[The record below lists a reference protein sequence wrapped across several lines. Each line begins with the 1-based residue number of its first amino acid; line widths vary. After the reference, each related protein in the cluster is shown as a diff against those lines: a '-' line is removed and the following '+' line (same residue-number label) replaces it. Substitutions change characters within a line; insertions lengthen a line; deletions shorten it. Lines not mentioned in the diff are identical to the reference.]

1 MVLAVE
7 KHELLRVDVQL
18 GGPGYHP
25 FLVDTGA
32 EISLIPASLA
42 SNIKGKI
49 NRQLSRQPVMVD
61 GSSIRCEGTVT
72 CRIRFGPRDISA
84 QFYIVPGIT
93 EGILGLDTLS
103 HLDLQIDTR
112 TRRLLI
118 DGHAIPECEWLRPP
132 ERSRSQ
138 IQLVRFGKVY
148 ATTDEYIA
156 PGQEYT
162 VWGKVHC
169 PGLRPGETYT
179 GVVEVTERLPASHGL
194 VGCCTLAIGGP
205 SRHVPVKVF
214 NLSEE
219 TVRIHKNQSLAE
231 FTEATTSTNATTGP
245 PDVDKITTGNH
256 LTDEQS
262 RRLQRLL
269 CKYETVF
276 AYDGNEGRTSTIEHT
291 IKLTDDTPVAS
302 RYRRTPSGWRHE
314 IESEVQRLRNNGV
327 IRSSTS
333 SYAAPICPVKKK
345 DGTMRLC
352 IDYRQLN
359 ARTKSDAF
367 PTGNVLDVIDNM
379 AGARYF
385 STIDL
390 AQGYHQVP
398 VAEADREKTAFR
410 TSSGLWEF
418 TRMPFGLKGAPAT
431 FCRLMAHVLGHM
443 SPTQLA
449 LYMDDICVISATFD
463 SHLERLEATF
473 KNLLAHGLRIKAHK
487 CSFAMAEVIFCGHK
501 LSAEGIQPSSTK
513 LDAISR
519 LPVPSTPTEVKTFLG
534 ATGWYRKFIRNYA
547 TTATPLTKLTH
558 AGVAFNW
565 THECQTAFETLKL
578 QLMKSPLLSHIRPV
592 GTLILTTDAST
603 VGLGAELAQETH
615 EGTHPVAFFLAK
627 L

>member
-1 MVLAVE
+1 
-7 KHELLRVDVQL
+7 
-18 GGPGYHP
+18 
-25 FLVDTGA
+25 
-32 EISLIPASLA
+32 
-42 SNIKGKI
+42 
-49 NRQLSRQPVMVD
+49 
-61 GSSIRCEGTVT
+61 
-72 CRIRFGPRDISA
+72 
-84 QFYIVPGIT
+84 
-93 EGILGLDTLS
+93 
-103 HLDLQIDTR
+103 
-112 TRRLLI
+112 
-118 DGHAIPECEWLRPP
+118 
-132 ERSRSQ
+132 
-138 IQLVRFGKVY
+138 
-148 ATTDEYIA
+148 
-156 PGQEYT
+156 
-162 VWGKVHC
+162 
-169 PGLRPGETYT
+169 
-179 GVVEVTERLPASHGL
+179 
-194 VGCCTLAIGGP
+194 
-205 SRHVPVKVF
+205 
-214 NLSEE
+214 
-219 TVRIHKNQSLAE
+219 
-231 FTEATTSTNATTGP
+231 
-245 PDVDKITTGNH
+245 
-256 LTDEQS
+256 
-262 RRLQRLL
+262 
-269 CKYETVF
+269 
-276 AYDGNEGRTSTIEHT
+276 
-291 IKLTDDTPVAS
+291 
-302 RYRRTPSGWRHE
+302 
-314 IESEVQRLRNNGV
+314 
-327 IRSSTS
+327 
-333 SYAAPICPVKKK
+333 
-345 DGTMRLC
+345 
-352 IDYRQLN
+352 
-359 ARTKSDAF
+359 
-367 PTGNVLDVIDNM
+367 M

-431 FCRLMAHVLGHM
+431 FCRLMARVLGHM

-473 KNLLAHGLRIKAHK
+473 KNLLAHNLRIKAHK

-615 EGTHPVAFFLAK
+615 EGTHPVAFFSKAMTKTERNYSTYDRELLAIVSAIRHFRHHLLGRRFVLRTDHRPLQYFPVTRDLWGRRARWLAELQLYDFSIQYVEGTQNCVADALSRLGFAK
-627 L
+627 EPTDTIANVTSHDKSSQFLEDDIRTAQAADSDIAVVIGLLQSRRLPSADASLSVKSFLRHDLYLEEDIV

>member
-1 MVLAVE
+1 M
-7 KHELLRVDVQL
+7 
-18 GGPGYHP
+18 
-25 FLVDTGA
+25 
-32 EISLIPASLA
+32 
-42 SNIKGKI
+42 
-49 NRQLSRQPVMVD
+49 
-61 GSSIRCEGTVT
+61 
-72 CRIRFGPRDISA
+72 
-84 QFYIVPGIT
+84 
-93 EGILGLDTLS
+93 
-103 HLDLQIDTR
+103 
-112 TRRLLI
+112 LI

-138 IQLVRFGKVY
+138 IQPVRFGKVY

-179 GVVEVTERLPASHGL
+179 GVVEVTERLLASHGL
-194 VGCCTLAIGGP
+194 VGCCTLAIRGP
-205 SRHVPVKVF
+205 SQHVPVEVF

-245 PDVDKITTGNH
+245 PDVDKITIGNH
-256 LTDEQS
+256 LTLEQS
-262 RRLQRLL
+262 RRLQHLL
-269 CKYETVF
+269 CRYQTVF

-302 RYRRTPSGWRHE
+302 KILDTGAPLTGGRHE

-327 IRSSTS
+327 IRSSTF

-367 PTGNVLDVIDNM
+367 PTGNVLDVIDDM

-385 STIDL
+385 GTIDL

-410 TSSGLWEF
+410 TSCGLWEF
-418 TRMPFGLKGAPAT
+418 TRMPFGLKGAPAI
-431 FCRLMAHVLGHM
+431 FCRLMVRVLGHT
-443 SPTQLA
+443 SQTALA

-473 KNLLAHGLRIKAHK
+473 KNLLAHGLRIKAHT
-487 CSFAMAEVIFCGHK
+487 CSFAMAEVIFFGHK
-501 LSAEGIQPSSTK
+501 LSAKGIQPSSTK

-534 ATGWYRKFIRNYA
+534 ATG
-547 TTATPLTKLTH
+547 
-558 AGVAFNW
+558 
-565 THECQTAFETLKL
+565 
-578 QLMKSPLLSHIRPV
+578 
-592 GTLILTTDAST
+592 
-603 VGLGAELAQETH
+603 
-615 EGTHPVAFFLAK
+615 
-627 L
+627 

>member
-1 MVLAVE
+1 M
-7 KHELLRVDVQL
+7 
-18 GGPGYHP
+18 
-25 FLVDTGA
+25 
-32 EISLIPASLA
+32 
-42 SNIKGKI
+42 
-49 NRQLSRQPVMVD
+49 
-61 GSSIRCEGTVT
+61 
-72 CRIRFGPRDISA
+72 
-84 QFYIVPGIT
+84 
-93 EGILGLDTLS
+93 
-103 HLDLQIDTR
+103 
-112 TRRLLI
+112 
-118 DGHAIPECEWLRPP
+118 
-132 ERSRSQ
+132 
-138 IQLVRFGKVY
+138 
-148 ATTDEYIA
+148 
-156 PGQEYT
+156 
-162 VWGKVHC
+162 
-169 PGLRPGETYT
+169 
-179 GVVEVTERLPASHGL
+179 
-194 VGCCTLAIGGP
+194 
-205 SRHVPVKVF
+205 
-214 NLSEE
+214 
-219 TVRIHKNQSLAE
+219 
-231 FTEATTSTNATTGP
+231 
-245 PDVDKITTGNH
+245 
-256 LTDEQS
+256 
-262 RRLQRLL
+262 
-269 CKYETVF
+269 F

-291 IKLTDDTPVAS
+291 IKLTDNTPVAS
-302 RYRRTPSGWRHE
+302 RYRRTPNGWRHE

-431 FCRLMAHVLGHM
+431 FCRLMARVLGHM

-449 LYMDDICVISATFD
+449 LYMDDICVISTTFD
-463 SHLERLEATF
+463 SHLERLEVTF
-473 KNLLAHGLRIKAHK
+473 KNLLVHGLRIKGHK

-501 LSAEGIQPSSTK
+501 LSADGIQPSSTK

-592 GTLILTTDAST
+592 GTLVLTTDAST

-615 EGTHPVAFFLAK
+615 EGTHPVAFFSRAMTKTERNYSTYDRELLAIVSAIRHFRHHLLGRRFVLRTDHRPLQYFPVTRDPWGRRARWLAELQLYDFSIQYVEGTQNCVADALSRLGFAKEPTDTIANVTSHDKSSQFLEDDIRTAQAADSDIAVVIRLLQSRRLPSADASPSVKSFYDMIFILKKSSFGARRTTRDSWSYHSRLYHESYKWRTMTLRQDTREPTKPSTGYSHVFGSLKCARMLLHIASRATVAENATIRLLQLK
-627 L
+627 LRFANALALLVRSISWRQILKGHCHCPQTDTATI